1 MIALRILD
9 IFFSRGQPPFS
20 LLWPISDSE
29 MAEAEAPKDVSDPTP
44 AVVTPFGG
52 KPPEAS
58 TGGDAGDDDDNALA
72 VEEEAQVEFQPLVKL
87 EEVQV
92 KTGEDEEEVLFKMRA
107 KLFRWESDSW
117 EKEVKLWKERG
128 TGDLK
133 ILKHKETGQVRM
145 LMRREKTMKICA
157 NFFLVESIE
166 LKENAGSDR
175 SWVWQCN
182 DFSEEKVEVSVL
194 AIRFANS
201 ENATKFKEEFD
212 AGKKLHA
219 AASGGK
225 AASPAKKEEK
235 KEEKEENK
243 DDKKTDEAA
252 AAIEAVKIGDG
263 EKKE

>member
-1 MIALRILD
+1 M
-9 IFFSRGQPPFS
+9 
-20 LLWPISDSE
+20 
-29 MAEAEAPKDVSDPTP
+29 
-44 AVVTPFGG
+44 
-52 KPPEAS
+52 
-58 TGGDAGDDDDNALA
+58 
-72 VEEEAQVEFQPLVKL
+72 EEEAQVEFQPLVKL
-87 EEVQV
+87 DEVQV
-92 KTGEDEEEVLFKMRA
+92 KTGEDDEEVLFKMRA

-133 ILKHKETGQVRM
+133 LLKHKETGQVRM

-157 NFFLVESIE
+157 NFFLVDTIE

-219 AASGGK
+219 TATGGSSK
-225 AASPAKKEEK
+225 GTPAKEEK
-235 KEEKEENK
+235 KEEKEEK
-243 DDKKTDEAA
+243 KATPKKEEEDKKGDEAA
-252 AAIEAVKIGDG
+252 AAIEAVKIDG

>member
-1 MIALRILD
+1 
-9 IFFSRGQPPFS
+9 
-20 LLWPISDSE
+20 

-44 AVVTPFGG
+44 AVTTPFGGPAVTPFGG
-52 KPPEAS
+52 PAVTPFGGPAPAAS
-58 TGGDAGDDDDNALA
+58 TGDADGDDDNALA

-87 EEVQV
+87 DEVQV
-92 KTGEDEEEVLFKMRA
+92 KTGEDDEEVLFKMRA

-133 ILKHKETGQVRM
+133 VLKHKETGQVRM

-157 NFFLVESIE
+157 NFFLVDTIE

-219 AASGGK
+219 AATGG
-225 AASPAKKEEK
+225 ASKGTPAKEQKKEDTAEK
-235 KEEKEENK
+235 KDTPKKEAE
-243 DDKKTDEAA
+243 DKKADEAA
-252 AAIEAVKIGDG
+252 AAIEAVKIDG
-263 EKKE
+263 EKKD

>member
-1 MIALRILD
+1 M
-9 IFFSRGQPPFS
+9 
-20 LLWPISDSE
+20 LWPISDSE
-29 MAEAEAPKDVSDPTP
+29 MAEAEALKDVSDPTP

-87 EEVQV
+87 DEV
-92 KTGEDEEEVLFKMRA
+92 KTNTMEEDEEVTFKMRA

-133 ILKHKETGQVRM
+133 LLKHKETGKVRM

-157 NFFLVESIE
+157 NFFLSPTIE

-175 SWVWQCN
+175 SWVWQCM
-182 DFSEEKVEVSVL
+182 DFSEEKQEVSVL

-201 ENATKFKEEFD
+201 ENATKFKEAFEE
-212 AGKKLHA
+212 
-219 AASGGK
+219 GK
-225 AASPAKKEEK
+225 ASHSKATDGAAPPSEK
-235 KEEKEENK
+235 KEEKEEKKEEAAEKK
-243 DDKKTDEAA
+243 DTDAEKKADEAV

-263 EKKE
+263 EKDAEKKAE

>member
-1 MIALRILD
+1 
-9 IFFSRGQPPFS
+9 
-20 LLWPISDSE
+20 

-44 AVVTPFGG
+44 AVTTPFGGPAVTPFGG
-52 KPPEAS
+52 PATAAS
-58 TGGDAGDDDDNALA
+58 TGDADGDDDNALA

-87 EEVQV
+87 DEVQV
-92 KTGEDEEEVLFKMRA
+92 KTGEDDEEVLFKMRA

-133 ILKHKETGQVRM
+133 LLKHKETGQVRM

-157 NFFLVESIE
+157 NFFLVDTIE

-219 AASGGK
+219 AATGG
-225 AASPAKKEEK
+225 ASKGTPAKEQKKEDTAEK
-235 KEEKEENK
+235 KDTPKKEAE
-243 DDKKTDEAA
+243 DKKADEAA
-252 AAIEAVKIGDG
+252 AAIEAVKIDG
-263 EKKE
+263 EKKD